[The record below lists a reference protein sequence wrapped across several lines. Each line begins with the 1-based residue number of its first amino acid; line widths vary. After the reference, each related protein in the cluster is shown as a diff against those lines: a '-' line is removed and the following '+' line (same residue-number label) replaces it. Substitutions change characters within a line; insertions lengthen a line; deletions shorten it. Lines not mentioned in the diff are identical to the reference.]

1 MFKRTLALT
10 VLVLVAFS
18 SSLMAAPLSR
28 ADIEYMSK
36 KSGVPMEA
44 FAVAMVPMDTTE
56 AAFLYQPD
64 KPMNPASAMKLV
76 TTYSALELLG
86 PHHQWG
92 TNVYADG
99 AVGKD
104 TLDGD
109 LYVRLTGDPQ
119 LTEDR
124 LWQVLRDVR
133 NSGVKHVTGNIVID
147 ASRIKMP
154 RHPVK
159 FDDTG
164 GRPYAP
170 FLVEPS
176 PFLVNYNLHHLQGRI
191 VGNTA
196 IATLSPTIPSVE
208 LVNQLRVAGTSC
220 PRADHL
226 LSIRHTPPPNAKTQV
241 VLSGDVSPT
250 CKLNRYLS
258 VVPHQVYTTELVGH
272 IWQQLGGT
280 LRGAVG
286 FGVVPRGATVLAQT
300 YSRDVAT
307 MMRDIN
313 KWSNNVMAR
322 QMFLNIGAT
331 HRVNTDADDAAAARR
346 AINELLRSK
355 GIATKGMV
363 IENGSGLSR
372 NERLTVRQTAEM
384 LEAAWHSR
392 YAAEF
397 IASLPL
403 VALDGTLRRRM
414 RGSSLV
420 GEGHL
425 KTGSLNNARALAGYM
440 RDQNGNGWVLVVYV
454 NHARAGAALPVID
467 EALVKW
473 HRNSGSDTVAR
484 N

>member
-1 MFKRTLALT
+1 MKKRWLALAPLL
-10 VLVLVAFS
+10 LVFAAQI
-18 SSLMAAPLSR
+18 MAAPLGR
-28 ADIEYMSK
+28 ADIEYMAK
-36 KSGVPMEA
+36 KSGVPIEA
-44 FAVAMVPMDTTE
+44 FAVAMVPMDTNE
-56 AAFLYQPD
+56 APFWHQPD
-64 KPMNPASAMKLV
+64 KAMNPASAMKLV
-76 TTYSALELLG
+76 TTYAALELLG

-99 AVGKD
+99 SVGKD
-104 TLDGD
+104 TLNGD
-109 LYVRLTGDPQ
+109 MYLRFTGDPQ

-133 NSGVKHVTGNIVID
+133 NAGVKHITGNFVLD

-154 RHPVK
+154 RNPVK
-159 FDDTG
+159 FNDTG
-164 GRPYAP
+164 GKPFAP

-176 PFLVNYNLHHLQGRI
+176 PFLVNYNLHHLQGRV

-196 IATLSPTIPSVE
+196 VATLTPSIPSVE
-208 LVNQLRVAGTSC
+208 LVNQLRVGGSQC
-220 PRADHL
+220 PAADNVL
-226 LSIRHTPPPNAKTQV
+226 KVRHTPQPNSRTQV
-241 VLSGDVSPT
+241 VLSGEISPT

-258 VVPHQVYTTELVGH
+258 LLPHQVYTTELVGH
-272 IWQQLGGT
+272 IWRQLGGT
-280 LRGAVG
+280 MNGSVG
-286 FGVVPRGATVLAQT
+286 FGVVPSGASVLAQT

-313 KWSNNVMAR
+313 KWSNNVMAQ

-331 HRVNTDADDAAAARR
+331 HRKGGDQDDASSARR
-346 AINELLRSK
+346 QIDAWLRGK
-355 GIATKGMV
+355 GIATEGLV
-363 IENGSGLSR
+363 LENGSGLSR
-372 NERLTVRQTAEM
+372 NERLTVRQTARM
-384 LEAAWHSR
+384 LESAWHSR

-440 RDQNGNGWVLVVYV
+440 RDKDGNGWVLVAYV
-454 NHARAGAALPVID
+454 NHPNAGAALPVLD

-473 HRNSGSDTVAR
+473 HRSSGSEKVAQQ
-484 N
+484 